1 MKELANN
8 LLAAGGLV
16 PCDGTGQ
23 NPCTYIDF
31 FYLIN
36 NVVEFAVYL
45 AVPLGTIA
53 IVAAGIIM
61 VMYSS
66 NEGKRTMAKSIL
78 MTAVIGIVLTLSAY
92 LIISTI
98 IKVLA
103 DPSVVQL

>member
-1 MKELANN
+1 MRELANN
-8 LLAAGGLV
+8 LLAAGLV
-16 PCDGTGQ
+16 PCGGGGGES
-23 NPCTYIDF
+23 PCTYIDF
-31 FYLIN
+31 FILIN
-36 NVVEFAVYL
+36 NVIQFAVYL

-61 VMYSS
+61 VVYSN

-98 IKVLA
+98 VQVLA
-103 DPSVVQL
+103 DPSVVQI